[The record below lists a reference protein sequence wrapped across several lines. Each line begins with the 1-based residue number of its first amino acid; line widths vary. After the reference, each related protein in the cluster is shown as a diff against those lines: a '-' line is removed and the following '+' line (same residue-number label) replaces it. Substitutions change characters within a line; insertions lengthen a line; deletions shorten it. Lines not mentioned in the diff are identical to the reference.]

1 MYLDK
6 CSVEEIEEAIR
17 RLWLKN
23 PEEVR
28 GEIGKVHQMTLKNFS
43 RENFR
48 RNMQKYLAEQIKI
61 HFDAKAKP
69 AFDAKAK
76 PAPRSENKQGKDN
89 EEQ

>member
-1 MYLDK
+1 
-6 CSVEEIEEAIR
+6 
-17 RLWLKN
+17 
-23 PEEVR
+23 
-28 GEIGKVHQMTLKNFS
+28 
-43 RENFR
+43 
-48 RNMQKYLAEQIKI
+48 MQKYLAEQIKI